1 LTDFNFSIVIPAK
14 NEAEN
19 LDALLPG
26 IRQLYPDTEIVVVND
41 GSTDNTIEICENH
54 GVRVVTHY
62 FSRGNG
68 ASIKTGARNVS
79 SKAILFM
86 DGDGQHK
93 PQDIPRLLEE
103 YEKGADMVVGARD
116 SKSQASV
123 GRLFGNYLY
132 NRLSSWISG
141 FQIKDLT
148 SGFRIAERKK
158 FMRFLY
164 LLPNGFSYPTT
175 ITMAFCRA
183 GYEVSYI
190 PIETASRLGKSHI
203 SLVKDG
209 VRFLIIIFKIGTLF
223 SPLKIFLPFSFFFF
237 AVGWLYYFYTYITS
251 HTFTNMSAVL
261 LTTSVV
267 IFLIGL
273 VSEQVTMLMYKEL
286 QDEE

>member
-54 GVRVVTHY
+54 GVRVVTHN

-223 SPLKIFLPFSFFFF
+223 SPLKIFLPFSFLFF